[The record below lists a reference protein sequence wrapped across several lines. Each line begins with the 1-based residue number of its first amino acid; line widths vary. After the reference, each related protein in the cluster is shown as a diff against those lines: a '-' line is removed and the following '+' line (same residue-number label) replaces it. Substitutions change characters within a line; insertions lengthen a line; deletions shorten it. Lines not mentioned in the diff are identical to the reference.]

1 MSFTNYLE
9 AGILDYVF
17 GKQTLTQPTTLY
29 LGVATGV
36 DEDGT
41 VHGEPTI
48 GVNGYARV
56 AITNNNTNFPNAT
69 GGSKANGAVFT
80 FPAATGSWGTVE
92 VFFLS
97 DSATSATTN
106 TLGYGD
112 LTVHKT
118 VGDGDTLSFAIGAL
132 TITLD

>member
-1 MSFTNYLE
+1 MSFCDYLE

-17 GKQTLTQPTTLY
+17 GKQALTQPNTLY
-29 LGVATGV
+29 LGVATGISEAGV
-36 DEDGT
+36 
-41 VHGEPTI
+41 VQGEPTI
-48 GVNGYARV
+48 GVSSYARV

-80 FPAATGSWGTVE
+80 FPAATGSWGTVSK
-92 VFFLS
+92 FFIS
-97 DSATSATTN
+97 DSATSLTTN

-112 LTVHKT
+112 LTVPKT